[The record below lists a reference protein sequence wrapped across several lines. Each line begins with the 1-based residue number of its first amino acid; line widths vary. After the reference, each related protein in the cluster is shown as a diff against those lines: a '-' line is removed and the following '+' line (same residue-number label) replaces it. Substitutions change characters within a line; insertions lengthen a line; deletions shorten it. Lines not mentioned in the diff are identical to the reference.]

1 MQPVSRPVAKFIAD
15 NHVVSLAVHDAD
27 GLWAASCFYVFDE
40 EQMLLVILTDTDTR
54 HGRAMLEHPAVAG
67 TIAGQPVQIR
77 DICGIQFTARAE
89 CLPEGAARQAALARY
104 TRAHPMAKL
113 VPADVWALHFESIK
127 YTDNKYVFAHK
138 IYWRR
143 AGADG

>member
-40 EQMLLVILTDTDTR
+40 EKMLLVILTDTGTR

-67 TIAGQPVQIR
+67 TIAGQPEQIR

-89 CLPEGAARQAALARY
+89 CLPEGAAHQAALARY
-104 TRAHPMAKL
+104 TRSHPMAKL

-143 AGADG
+143 NGADG